1 MAKGVLVFVE
11 QREGALKLTAFEA
24 VTLGNEIKSKIEGDL
39 SAVLIGSDIA
49 GIIPELSEH
58 GLDKVYMADDEGL
71 KFYDGGRYAGIIEE
85 AANKADPAVIIIV
98 ASSMGKDIAPRL
110 ASALGAG
117 VATECTAVEV
127 DDGRIVATRPV
138 YAGKALVKLKFKSDP
153 QILTIRPNV
162 FLVSRQEPNAP
173 EVIELEAGDRKEQVE
188 GVEHVKSER
197 PELTEASIIVSG
209 GRGMGGPEN
218 FHLTE
223 ELADELGAAVGASRA
238 VVDAGWRPH
247 SEQVGQTGKTVSPNL
262 YIACGISG
270 AIQHLAG
277 MLSSKNIVAIN
288 KDPDAPI
295 FKVATYGIV
304 GDLFEVV
311 PKMIEEIRKIKG

>member
-11 QREGALKLTAFEA
+11 QREGLLKSTAFEA
-24 VTLGNEIKSKIEGDL
+24 VTLGKDIISSIGGDL
-39 SAVLIGSDIA
+39 NAVLIGSDVA
-49 GIIPELSEH
+49 GIIPEISEQ
-58 GLDKVYMADDEGL
+58 GLDKVYIADDEEL

-85 AANKADPAVIIIV
+85 AVNKADPAVIIIV

-127 DDGRIVATRPV
+127 DGGRIIATRPV
-138 YAGKALVKLKFKSDP
+138 YAGKALVKLKFKSEL

-162 FLVSRQEPNAP
+162 FPVSRQEPNAP
-173 EVIELEAGDRKEQVE
+173 EVIKLEASERKEPVK

-304 GDLFEVV
+304 GDLFEVIPRMV
-311 PKMIEEIRKIKG
+311 EEVRKIKG

>member
-11 QREGALKLTAFEA
+11 QREGVLKSTAFEA

-39 SAVLIGSDIA
+39 NAVLIGSDVA
-49 GIIPELSEH
+49 GIIPEISEQ
-58 GLDKVYMADDEGL
+58 GLDKVYIANDEEL
-71 KFYDGGRYAGIIEE
+71 KFYDGGGYAGIIAE
-85 AANKADPAVIIIV
+85 AVNKADPAVIIIV

-127 DDGRIVATRPV
+127 DGGRIIATRPV
-138 YAGKALVKLKFKSDP
+138 YAGKALVKLKFKSEL

-162 FLVSRQEPNAP
+162 FPISRQEPNAP
-173 EVIELEAGDRKEQVE
+173 EVINLEAGDSKEQVE

-209 GRGMGGPEN
+209 GRGMGGPDN

-311 PKMIEEIRKIKG
+311 PRMIEEVRKIKG